1 MEIGL
6 SEDQQLFRE
15 TTRQAL
21 EQHSPI
27 TRVRELIEDPD
38 GLDRAMWRRGA
49 ELGWYSMLVPEQYG
63 GGSIS
68 GAGLVDLAIVAEELG
83 RMLHPGPFH
92 PTNVVAFAL
101 AESGTPAQREEFLPK
116 LAAGELIATWAFAEP
131 DLEWS
136 PSAVALTATRTGGGY
151 RLDGVKT
158 CVQDA
163 LLADQLL
170 VTARAP
176 EGLTQFL
183 VPRQTAGLTVE
194 PLETLDL
201 ARRLANVRFR
211 GVSVSDDLLVGE
223 AGGAAVA
230 VERQLQVAL
239 VLQCA
244 DSSGVA
250 DQGLAITVQY
260 AKDRIAFGR
269 PIGSYQGLKHRMAD
283 HRMRLEGAFAAT
295 AYAAVA
301 VHGGRNDA
309 AIAARIAKAHV
320 GRWSSAIL
328 HDCIQIHGGI
338 GMTWDH
344 DIHLYFRRAI
354 SNEVLYGSPHEH
366 QRGLVD
372 LVEEGAA

>member
-21 EQHSPI
+21 AQHSPL
-27 TRVRELIEDPD
+27 TRVRGLIEDPE

-49 ELGWYSMLVPEQYG
+49 DLGWYSMMVPEQYG
-63 GGSIS
+63 GGSVS

-83 RMLHPGPFH
+83 RMVHPGPFH
-92 PTNVVAFAL
+92 PTNVVAFGL
-101 AESGTPAQREEFLPK
+101 AEFGTPAQREEFLPK
-116 LAAGELIATWAFAEP
+116 IAAGELIASWGFAEP
-131 DLEWS
+131 DAEWS
-136 PSAVALTATRTGGGY
+136 AAAVSLTAKRVGKGY
-151 RLDGVKT
+151 LLDGVKT

-163 LLADQLL
+163 LVADQLL

-183 VPRQTAGLTVE
+183 VPRETPGVTVE

-201 ARRLANVRFR
+201 ARRLADVRFS
-211 GVSVSDDLLVGE
+211 GVAVSDELRVGE
-223 AGGAAVA
+223 AGGAAAA

-244 DSSGVA
+244 DSSGAA

-260 AKDRIAFGR
+260 AKDRVAFGR

-283 HRMRLEGAFAAT
+283 HRMRLEGSFAAT
-295 AYAAVA
+295 SYAAVA
-301 VHGGRNDA
+301 VQEGKNDA

-320 GRWSSAIL
+320 GKWSSTIL

-354 SNEVLYGSPHEH
+354 SNEVLYGSPDEH
-366 QRGLVD
+366 YRGLVD
-372 LVEEGAA
+372 HVEGAA

>member
-6 SEDQQLFRE
+6 SEDQRLFRE

-21 EQHSPI
+21 EEHSPI
-27 TRVRELIEDPD
+27 TRVRELIEDSE
-38 GLDRAMWRRGA
+38 GFDRVMWRRGA

-68 GAGLVDLAIVAEELG
+68 GAGLVDLSIVAEELG
-83 RMLHPGPFH
+83 RMLHPGPFQA
-92 PTNVVAFAL
+92 TNLVAFAL
-101 AESGTPAQREEFLPK
+101 AEAGTPAQREEFLPK
-116 LAAGELIATWAFAEP
+116 IATGELIATWAFAEP
-131 DLEWS
+131 DVEWS
-136 PSAVALTATRTGGGY
+136 AAAVSLGAERARNGFV
-151 RLDGVKT
+151 LDGVKT

-163 LLADQLL
+163 LVADQLL

-183 VPRQTAGLTVE
+183 VPRATPGVSVE

-201 ARRLANVRFR
+201 ARRLANVRFS
-211 GVSVSDDLLVGE
+211 GVSVSDDLRVGE
-223 AGGAAVA
+223 AGGAAAA

-239 VLQCA
+239 VLQSA

-250 DQGLAITVQY
+250 DQGLAMTVQY
-260 AKDRIAFGR
+260 AKDRVAFGR

-295 AYAAVA
+295 AYAAIA
-301 VHGGRNDA
+301 VHGARNDA
-309 AIAARIAKAHV
+309 AVAARIAKAHV

-354 SNEVLYGSPHEH
+354 SNEVLHGSPHEH
-366 QRGLVD
+366 HRGLVD